1 VSTTVIVVIGIW
13 NGLLLGGLVAVI
25 VWRKQVL
32 EWITGI
38 DHWNR
43 NERDSADGNRDDS
56 AWVAFLEEHPE
67 LFELEVRAGKAR
79 DS

>member
-1 VSTTVIVVIGIW
+1 
-13 NGLLLGGLVAVI
+13 
-25 VWRKQVL
+25 VL

-43 NERDSADGNRDDS
+43 NERESADGNRDDG
-56 AWVAFLEEHPE
+56 AWAAFLEEHPE